1 MITAETSGTSSAA
14 ALDRATLARQICAR
28 LDAQHAEIE
37 RAWHST
43 APINHFV
50 VDDLLPAHWATQI
63 RAAFPQPQQMALK
76 RSLREVKYVAA
87 QMDKYTPLLEESI
100 YAFQEPGVVE
110 RIQAITGLK
119 ALEPDSQL
127 YAGGI
132 SLMSPGHYLNP
143 HIDNSHD
150 RTRERYRVLN
160 LLFYVSPQWPEE
172 RGGNLEVWPQGLRG
186 QPTTLVSRF
195 NRLVVM
201 ITHRHSL
208 HSVSRNAAAA
218 DRCCVSNYYFSEL
231 PPGGEHY
238 YHVTEFF
245 GRPEQPLRNVLLRSD
260 NWLRTL
266 IRTRMPWAF
275 KNKHFYHQNVSRTA
289 GLPDSEGD

>member
-1 MITAETSGTSSAA
+1 MTAAETSGTSSAA
-14 ALDRATLARQICAR
+14 TLDRAILARQICAR
-28 LDAQHAEIE
+28 LDEEHAEIE
-37 RAWHST
+37 RAWHSN

-50 VDDLLPAHWATQI
+50 VDDLLPAQWATQI

-76 RSLREVKYVAA
+76 RSLRELKYVAA
-87 QMDKYTPLLEESI
+87 QMDQYAPLLEESI

-110 RIQAITGLK
+110 RIGAITGLK

-150 RTRERYRVLN
+150 RSRERYRVLN
-160 LLFYVSPQWPEE
+160 LLFYVSPQWQEE

-186 QPTTLVSRF
+186 RPTTLVSRF

-201 ITHRHSL
+201 ITHRESL
-208 HSVSRNAAAA
+208 HSVSRNAASE
-218 DRCCVSNYYFSEL
+218 DRCCVSNYYFSKV
-231 PPGGEHY
+231 PPRGQHY

-260 NWLRTL
+260 NWLRTVV
-266 IRTRMPWAF
+266 RTRMPWAF
-275 KNKHFYHQNVSRTA
+275 KNKHFYRKS
-289 GLPDSEGD
+289 